1 MKKKII
7 TLLATITSLFLL
19 TGCGGFEITEKVEIT
34 SLNYYNIFKR
44 RFQIMKKKIITLLAT
59 ITSLFLLTG
68 CGGFEITEKVEITW
82 SWGTLRGLYG
92 DAEITFNENGTPI

>member
-1 MKKKII
+1 
-7 TLLATITSLFLL
+7 
-19 TGCGGFEITEKVEIT
+19 
-34 SLNYYNIFKR
+34 
-44 RFQIMKKKIITLLAT
+44 MKKKIITLLAT

-92 DAEITFNENGTPI
+92 DAEITFNEDGTPI